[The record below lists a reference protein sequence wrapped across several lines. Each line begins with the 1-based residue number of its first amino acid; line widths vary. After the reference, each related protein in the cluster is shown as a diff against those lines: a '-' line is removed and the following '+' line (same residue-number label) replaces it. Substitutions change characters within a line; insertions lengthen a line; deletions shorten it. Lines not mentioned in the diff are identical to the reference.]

1 MRMHKLL
8 GAAAGALTLAVAAA
22 PAYAQD
28 GPVDE
33 EFTGFYVGG
42 SVGFTVQ
49 NNDVGESI
57 LFDAG
62 RNGSFG
68 DTITTAPPASAN
80 AFSPG
85 FCNGAATSSANFAC
99 KNDKDDIEYYARIG
113 FDKQMGNV
121 VLGLVGEFGKSEI
134 SDSVSAFSTTP
145 ASYTMTREL
154 EWNAALRARAGYTV
168 GPKTLV
174 YATGGGAYAKI
185 DHSFATSNTANSF
198 ALSGK
203 DEAWGWQAGGGL
215 EQKLGSNF
223 SLGVEYLYSRYNDDD
238 ARVNVGTGTAGATNP
253 FVLAGGAD
261 FMRSQNRFDFHSLRA
276 TAAFRF

>member
-1 MRMHKLL
+1 MRMRNLM
-8 GAAAGALTLAVAAA
+8 GAATGVLALSAVSA

-28 GPVDE
+28 MASDE

-42 SVGFTVQ
+42 SVGYTVQ
-49 NNDVGESI
+49 NNDIGESI
-57 LFDAG
+57 VFDAG

-85 FCNGAATSSANFAC
+85 FCNGAATSNLNNSC
-99 KNDKDDIEYYARIG
+99 VNDKDDIEYYARVG
-113 FDKQMGNV
+113 FDKQFGGV
-121 VLGLVGEFGKSEI
+121 VVGLVGEFGKSQI

-145 ASYTMTREL
+145 AFYTMTREL
-154 EWNAALRARAGYTV
+154 DWNAALRARAGYAV
-168 GPKTLV
+168 GPQTLV
-174 YATGGGAYAKI
+174 YGTGGGAYAKLGS
-185 DHSFATSNTANSF
+185 SFTTGNGANSF
-198 ALSGK
+198 AVSG
-203 DEAWGWQAGGGL
+203 DDMVWGWQAGGGL

-223 SLGVEYLYSRYNDDD
+223 SIGVEYLYSRYNDDES
-238 ARVNVGTGTAGATNP
+238 RVNVGNGTAGATNP

-261 FMRSQNRFDFHSLRA
+261 FRRSSDRFDFHSLRA

>member
-1 MRMHKLL
+1 MRMRTLL
-8 GAAAGALTLAVAAA
+8 GAATGALTLALAAA
-22 PAYAQD
+22 PAQAQD
-28 GPVDE
+28 APDGD

-42 SVGFTVQ
+42 SVGYTVQ
-49 NNDVGESI
+49 KNDVGESI

-68 DTITTAPPASAN
+68 DTITEAGGGN
-80 AFSPG
+80 AFAPG
-85 FCNGAATSSANFAC
+85 FCNGAATSTANLAC
-99 KNDKDDIEYYARIG
+99 KNDKDGVEYYARLG
-113 FDKQMGNV
+113 FDKQMGKV
-121 VLGLVGEFGKSEI
+121 VLGLVGEFGKSQVR
-134 SDSVSAFSTTP
+134 DSVSAFSTTP
-145 ASYTMTREL
+145 AFYTMTREL
-154 EWNAALRARAGYTV
+154 DWNAALRARAGYTV

-185 DHSFATSNTANSF
+185 DHSFATSNTTNSF

-203 DEAWGWQAGGGL
+203 DNAWGWQAGGGL
-215 EQKLGSNF
+215 EQKLSKNI

-253 FVLAGGAD
+253 FVLAGGTD
-261 FMRSQNRFDFHSLRA
+261 FARSQNRFDMHSLRA

>member
-1 MRMHKLL
+1 MRMRTLL
-8 GAAAGALTLAVAAA
+8 GATAGALTLAVAAA
-22 PAYAQD
+22 PAHAQD
-28 GPVDE
+28 APSDE
-33 EFTGFYVGG
+33 EFSGFYVGG
-42 SVGFTVQ
+42 SVGYTIQ
-49 NNDVGESI
+49 NNDVGETI

-62 RNGSFG
+62 QNGSFG
-68 DTITTAPPASAN
+68 DTITTSGGDN

-85 FCNGAATSSANFAC
+85 FCNGAATGNANLAC
-99 KNDKDDIEYYARIG
+99 ENDKDDIEYYARIG
-113 FDKQMGNV
+113 FDKQMGRV
-121 VLGLVGEFGKSEI
+121 VLGLVGEFGKSQV

-154 EWNAALRARAGYTV
+154 DWNAALRARAGYTV

-185 DHSFATSNTANSF
+185 DHSFTTSNTANSF

-215 EQKLGSNF
+215 EQKLGSNV
-223 SLGVEYLYSRYNDDD
+223 SVGVEYLYSRYNDDD

-261 FMRSQNRFDFHSLRA
+261 FARSENRFDFHSLRA

>member
-1 MRMHKLL
+1 MRMRTLL

-28 GPVDE
+28 APDGD

-42 SVGFTVQ
+42 SAGYTVQ
-49 NNDVGESI
+49 KNDRGESI

-62 RNGSFG
+62 RNGTYG
-68 DTITTAPPASAN
+68 DTITTAAGDN
-80 AFSPG
+80 AFAPG
-85 FCNGAATSSANFAC
+85 FCNGAATSNDNIAC
-99 KNDKDDIEYYARIG
+99 KNDKDGLEYYARLG
-113 FDKQMGNV
+113 FDKQMGKV
-121 VLGLVGEFGKSEI
+121 VLGAVAEFGKSEV

-145 ASYTMTREL
+145 AFYTMTREL
-154 EWNAALRARAGYTV
+154 DWNAALRARAGYTV

-185 DHSFATSNTANSF
+185 DHKFATSNTANSF
-198 ALSGK
+198 EITG
-203 DEAWGWQAGGGL
+203 DDNAWGWQAGGGL
-215 EQKLGSNF
+215 EQKLGRNVSV
-223 SLGVEYLYSRYNDDD
+223 GVEYLYSRYNDDNSG
-238 ARVNVGTGTAGATNP
+238 VTVGTGTADAANP

-261 FMRSQNRFDFHSLRA
+261 FARSPNRFDFHSLRA

>member
-1 MRMHKLL
+1 MRMRTLL
-8 GAAAGALTLAVAAA
+8 GATAGALTLVVAAA
-22 PAYAQD
+22 PAQAQD
-28 GPVDE
+28 APSGD

-42 SVGFTVQ
+42 SVGYTIQ
-49 NNDVGESI
+49 KNDRGESI

-68 DTITTAPPASAN
+68 DTITTSTGGN
-80 AFSPG
+80 AFAPG
-85 FCNGAATSSANFAC
+85 FCNGAATSNDNLVC

-113 FDKQMGNV
+113 FDKQMGKV
-121 VLGLVGEFGKSEI
+121 VLGLVGEFGKSQV

-145 ASYTMTREL
+145 AFYTMTREL
-154 EWNAALRARAGYTV
+154 DWNAALRARAGYTV

-198 ALSGK
+198 VVTG
-203 DEAWGWQAGGGL
+203 DDNAWGWQAGGGL
-215 EQKLGSNF
+215 EQKIGNNF
-223 SLGVEYLYSRYNDDD
+223 SLGVEYLYSRYDDD
-238 ARVNVGTGTAGATNP
+238 KSGVTVGNGTAGATNP

-261 FMRSQNRFDFHSLRA
+261 FARSQSRFDMHSLRA

>member
-1 MRMHKLL
+1 MRMRTLL
-8 GAAAGALTLAVAAA
+8 GATAGALTLAVAAA

-28 GPVDE
+28 APSDE

-42 SVGFTVQ
+42 SVGYTVQ
-49 NNDVGESI
+49 KNDRGERI

-68 DTITTAPPASAN
+68 DTIATSGGGN
-80 AFSPG
+80 AFEPG
-85 FCNGAATSSANFAC
+85 FCNGAATGNANLAC
-99 KNDKDDIEYYARIG
+99 KNDKDDLEYYARIG
-113 FDKQMGNV
+113 FDKQMGRV
-121 VLGLVGEFGKSEI
+121 VLGLVGEFGKSEV

-145 ASYTMTREL
+145 AFYTMTREL
-154 EWNAALRARAGYTV
+154 DWNAALRARAGYAV

-198 ALSGK
+198 EITGDDK
-203 DEAWGWQAGGGL
+203 AWGWQAGGGL
-215 EQKLGSNF
+215 EQKLGSNL
-223 SLGVEYLYSRYNDDD
+223 SVGVEYLYSRYNDDNSGV
-238 ARVNVGTGTAGATNP
+238 AVGTGTAGASNP

-261 FMRSQNRFDFHSLRA
+261 FARSQNRFDFHSLRA

>member
-1 MRMHKLL
+1 MRMRTLL
-8 GAAAGALTLAVAAA
+8 GATAGALTLAVAAA

-28 GPVDE
+28 APSDE

-42 SVGFTVQ
+42 SVGYTVQ
-49 NNDVGESI
+49 KNDVGESI

-68 DTITTAPPASAN
+68 DTITTADGAN
-80 AFSPG
+80 AFAPG
-85 FCNGAATSSANFAC
+85 FCNGAATSSANIAC
-99 KNDKDDIEYYARIG
+99 KNDKDDIEYYARLG
-113 FDKQMGNV
+113 FDKQMGRV
-121 VLGLVGEFGKSEI
+121 VLGAVAEFGKSEV
-134 SDSVSAFSTTP
+134 SDSVSAFSTAP

-154 EWNAALRARAGYTV
+154 DWNAALRARAGYAV

-185 DHSFATSNTANSF
+185 DHSFATSNTENSF
-198 ALSGK
+198 ELSGDDK
-203 DEAWGWQAGGGL
+203 AWGWQAGGGL
-215 EQKLGSNF
+215 EQKLGSNV
-223 SLGVEYLYSRYNDDD
+223 SVGVEYLYSRYDDD
-238 ARVNVGTGTAGATNP
+238 GARVNVGTGTAGPTNP

-261 FMRSQNRFDFHSLRA
+261 FARSQNKFDFHSLRA